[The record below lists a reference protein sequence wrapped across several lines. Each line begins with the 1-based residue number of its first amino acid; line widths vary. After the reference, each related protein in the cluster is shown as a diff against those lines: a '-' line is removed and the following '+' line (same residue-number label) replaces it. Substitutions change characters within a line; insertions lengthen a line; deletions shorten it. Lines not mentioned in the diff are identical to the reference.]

1 MESTKLTLGLTQKLY
16 HFKILILNHLHKS
29 MPENQLPS
37 TAYFSMEFGIR
48 AEMKSYAGGLGI
60 LAGDTIKTAADM
72 GLNFVGVTLLY
83 KKGYFRQVIN
93 DQGIQL
99 EEPDVW
105 DHTKYLTNTEKI
117 IEIKLKNESIFAE
130 IWKYDVEGITGHKVP
145 LYFLNTDIEKNQLSN
160 QYISYNLYTPSDE
173 TRTKQEIVLGLGGIY
188 ALRAMGHTTFD
199 NYHLNESHAAF
210 SILELY
216 KELKDIEIVKKHVVF
231 TTHTPEEHG
240 HKKYEISQLSNYFD
254 DELMALLMQHS
265 ENGIVHMT
273 KFCFKHA
280 KYSNAV
286 AKRHQEVSSKMFPD
300 YKIDHI
306 TNGVHTSWVGK
317 ATRDLF
323 SKYIS
328 DWETNPE
335 KLKELPELSSEEL
348 LTMFHDNKAS
358 LIKYVRDRY
367 GITIKDGVF
376 TIGFGR
382 RVDPYKRSSFIF
394 TNIERLKSIA
404 EKFGGLQIILSGKAY
419 FDNQASEERIAN
431 IFKLS
436 KTDLGKLNIIFLENY
451 GMKISKYLVQGCDL
465 WLNNPIKPR
474 EACGTSGMKA
484 ALNGVPSLSTIDG
497 WWVEGLKEGE
507 TGWAI
512 GDDTSVEVDENI
524 ELEDLYNKLESVIM
538 PTHQNQEQWAKI
550 MINSIRMNGSF
561 FNTHRMLNEYIEKA
575 YKL

>member
-1 MESTKLTLGLTQKLY
+1 
-16 HFKILILNHLHKS
+16 
-29 MPENQLPS
+29 MPENQTPS
-37 TAYFSMEFGIR
+37 VAYFSMEFGMRPEI
-48 AEMKSYAGGLGI
+48 KSYAGGLGI

-72 GLNFVGVTLLY
+72 GLNFAGVTLLY

-93 DQGIQL
+93 DQGVQL

-117 IEIKLKNESIFAE
+117 IEIKLNNESIFVE
-130 IWKYDVEGITGHKVP
+130 IWKYEVEGITGHKVP
-145 LYFLNTDIEKNQLSN
+145 LYFLNTDIEKNQLAN

-173 TRTKQEIVLGLGGIY
+173 TRVKQEIVLGLGGIY
-188 ALRAMGHTTFD
+188 ALRAMGHETFN

-216 KELKDIEIVKKHVVF
+216 SEFNKDVEQVKKHVVF

-240 HKKYEISQLSNYFD
+240 HKKYSMQLLSQFFNEEQSN
-254 DELMALLMQHS
+254 LLMQNL
-265 ENGIVHMT
+265 ENGVVHMT
-273 KFCFKHA
+273 KFCMKYS
-280 KYSNAV
+280 KYSNGV
-286 AKRHQEVSSKMFPD
+286 SKRHQEVSSKMFPEF
-300 YKIDHI
+300 KIDHI
-306 TNGVHTSWVGK
+306 TNGVHTSWVGN

-323 SKYIS
+323 TKYIS
-328 DWETNPE
+328 DWETNPG
-335 KLKELPELSSEEL
+335 KLKELPDLTTEEIF
-348 LTMFHDNKAS
+348 TMFHNNKAN
-358 LIKYVRDRY
+358 LIRYVRDRY
-367 GITIKDGVF
+367 GITIRDGVF

-394 TNIERLKSIA
+394 SNIERLKSIA
-404 EKFGGLQIILSGKAY
+404 EKFDGLQIILSGKAY
-419 FDNQASEERIAN
+419 FDFAESEEKIAD

-436 KTDLGKLNIIFLENY
+436 KSDLGKLNIIFLENY

-484 ALNGVPSLSTIDG
+484 ALNGVPCLSTIDG
-497 WWVEGLKEGE
+497 WWVEGWKEDE

-512 GDDTSVEVDENI
+512 GDESIEPGAEDR
-524 ELEDLYNKLESVIM
+524 ELEDLYSKLESKIL
-538 PTHQNQEQWAKI
+538 PDYQNQEKWGKI
-550 MINSIRMNGSF
+550 MLNAIRINGSF